1 MDINGN
7 KTGLQPVSRPVE
19 QIVGFHSKGLSA
31 KMCSKNVK
39 KAIGSKPVFQ
49 TSGHRIGEILPDF

>member
-39 KAIGSKPVFQ
+39 KAIGSKPVSKPLD
-49 TSGHRIGEILPDF
+49 TG